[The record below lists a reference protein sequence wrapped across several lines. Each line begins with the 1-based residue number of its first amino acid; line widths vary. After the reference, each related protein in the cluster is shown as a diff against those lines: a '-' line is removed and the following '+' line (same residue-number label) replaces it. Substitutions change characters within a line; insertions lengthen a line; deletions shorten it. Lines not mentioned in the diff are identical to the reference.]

1 MAEATKACNLT
12 KAEIMTIVE
21 NYGRNVAADFST
33 TIERLSYLHKRLKA
47 FDEPETEV
55 KTTATAPG
63 WGTPPKE

>member
-1 MAEATKACNLT
+1 MSEATKSCNLT
-12 KAEIMTIVE
+12 KTEIMMIVE

-47 FDEPETEV
+47 FDEPETET
-55 KTTATAPG
+55 KSAAPG